1 MTVYLHQKKWMYDFW
16 YTKIRFRQGGF
27 ITKTQALKAE
37 KEARKSAGNP
47 NSHFKNIC
55 EKRLE
60 ELKIRR
66 TDRYYHEN
74 RRLIEK
80 LLKLWGDKPITRQD
94 VEGYA
99 NKTALK
105 SVSQANKELKMI
117 KRLFQHAK
125 ERDWIETNP
134 AQNIKLFPVSKKRKY
149 IPPQEDII
157 RFLMEAGKDR
167 FYFLVMIFT
176 LARMREINYLKWEDV
191 FDDYLILKTRKAR
204 NSDLTERKIPINA
217 TLGYVLGKI
226 PKKGSY
232 VFCKENGEPF
242 DCRKKLMAGICKR
255 AEIKPFS
262 FHSLRHFGA
271 SKLMEAG
278 APLTAVQ
285 AILGHSR
292 ATTTD
297 TYLQSLG
304 TKKNEV
310 MNNLMI

>member
-1 MTVYLHQKKWMYDFW
+1 MSVFLYQGKWMYEFYHDKNR
-16 YTKIRFRQGGF
+16 YRKGGF
-27 ITKTQALKAE
+27 PNKTQALKAE
-37 KEARKSAGNP
+37 REAIRQAGNI
-47 NSHFKNIC
+47 NKGFISIC
-55 EKRLE
+55 DNRLA

-66 TDRYYHEN
+66 TYRYYIEN
-74 RRLIEK
+74 KSLIEK
-80 LLKLWGDKPITRQD
+80 LKSLWGKKQIITRQD
-94 VEGYA
+94 VEDYA
-99 NKTALK
+99 NNHRSLT
-105 SVSQANKELKMI
+105 QANKELKMI

-167 FYFLVMIFT
+167 FYFLVMILT
-176 LARMREINYLKWEDV
+176 LGRMREINYLKWEDV
-191 FDDYLILKTRKAR
+191 FDDHLILKTRKAR
-204 NSDLTERKIPINA
+204 NSDTVERRIPINE
-217 TLGYVLGKI
+217 TLKYVLEHI
-226 PKKGSY
+226 PKKGEY
-232 VFCKENGEPF
+232 LFCRENGTPI
-242 DCRKKLMAGICKR
+242 DCRKKLMKRICER
-255 AEIKPFS
+255 AEIKIFS

-304 TKKNEV
+304 NKKTEV
-310 MNNLMI
+310 MNNLVV